1 MRYHFSHHV
10 FPLCVLIN
18 ALPSFAFVFSSLS
31 HHKRQQTCLFAS
43 GKGFGKQE
51 PTPRPAP
58 AKTYGKNVNSMS
70 NSPLPDISDVTMM
83 DFFDN
88 KSRWIPMFR
97 ELSMG
102 TCLAVDALRNRGDVS
117 EQHVHTALPDKPSEE
132 KDMSFLSAFLDSMHQ
147 SLLDIPITNSP
158 GGKDD
163 DNDLHFMEEGRRLMA
178 IQRFH
183 VASPSTDLFAT
194 CWSEIYEL
202 KTQNVVHTGSLIL
215 VPHVSLQDLD
225 EFCATQVL
233 RPLEWLGLQTQF
245 EVASLQRD
253 SPAIRLLYQLQDMPD
268 IPDNP
273 DAYA

>member
-1 MRYHFSHHV
+1 MRFLFSHR
-10 FPLCVLIN
+10 VLSFFSLLN
-18 ALPSFAFVFSSLS
+18 AVRSYAFSSLF
-31 HHKRQQTCLFAS
+31 HHERQQTWLFAS

-51 PTPRPAP
+51 PSPRPAP
-58 AKTYGKNVNSMS
+58 AKTYGKINSIS
-70 NSPLPDISDVTMM
+70 NSPLPDISDVAMM
-83 DFFDN
+83 DFFDD

-102 TCLAVDALRNRGDVS
+102 PCLAVDVLRNRGDVTD
-117 EQHVHTALPDKPSEE
+117 QHVHTALPDKPSEE

-158 GGKDD
+158 GGKVD
-163 DNDLHFMEEGRRLMA
+163 DNDMHFMEEGRRLMA

-202 KTQNVVHTGSLIL
+202 KTQNTIHTGSLIL
-215 VPHVSLQDLD
+215 VPHVSLEDLD